1 VELFRQKKLLQQLS
15 TKRKDHP
22 RPEGSTR
29 PKKRAKTAQTAPV
42 TATKVVQ
49 GQISISLPSIKSS
62 LAPPPPAEPK
72 QAALSTPIAP
82 KAAVRK
88 PRQQNK
94 PAVQAIDPNVERLSL
109 QTFLKIQGADA
120 AAPPAATTKKAAKP
134 RSKTQGVIAF
144 KRKKANPTADGS
156 PAKSTR
162 SKKVPK
168 GKDPKKPAPES

>member
-1 VELFRQKKLLQQLS
+1 
-15 TKRKDHP
+15 
-22 RPEGSTR
+22 
-29 PKKRAKTAQTAPV
+29 V

-72 QAALSTPIAP
+72 QAALSTTIAPP
-82 KAAVRK
+82 KAAIRK

-94 PAVQAIDPNVERLSL
+94 QAVQAIDPNVERLSL

-120 AAPPAATTKKAAKP
+120 AAPPAATAKKAAKP

-144 KRKKANPTADGS
+144 KRTKPNPTADGS

-168 GKDPKKPAPES
+168 GKDTKKPAPES

>member
-1 VELFRQKKLLQQLS
+1 
-15 TKRKDHP
+15 
-22 RPEGSTR
+22 
-29 PKKRAKTAQTAPV
+29 V

-72 QAALSTPIAP
+72 QAALSIPIAP

-94 PAVQAIDPNVERLSL
+94 PAVQAAIDPNVERLSL

-120 AAPPAATTKKAAKP
+120 TAPAATTKKAAKP

-144 KRKKANPTADGS
+144 KRTKPNPTADGS